1 MQLLLSVPL
10 LLLMGVVFCGVL
22 GVMLLLDRPGRT
34 SRSGERLQHYMNTS
48 SPSEVNINSAASGR
62 PAQTSGLERI
72 LGYAAATAP
81 QKLRATTATDLAK
94 ARINMS
100 PSVFLGLRGVLL
112 IGAPLLGLIW
122 ILSLPQKG
130 PLQWAMLGMLV
141 LGAPRLPS
149 IWLQRRVK
157 TNTRAIER
165 ALPYALDLMVACLEG
180 GLSLE
185 ATLDKVASEND
196 SLLSDE
202 LRRTMAEIALGRPSA
217 DALRDLGTR
226 TGVADLKRLT
236 ESVLQAER
244 MGISIAEA
252 MRTLADESRIRRR
265 QRAEEE
271 AQKAPI
277 KMVPV
282 MVMTTLPAIG
292 AVVLTP
298 SVISLSRA
306 LSVFT
311 HR

>member
-1 MQLLLSVPL
+1 
-10 LLLMGVVFCGVL
+10 
-22 GVMLLLDRPGRT
+22 
-34 SRSGERLQHYMNTS
+34 
-48 SPSEVNINSAASGR
+48 
-62 PAQTSGLERI
+62 
-72 LGYAAATAP
+72 
-81 QKLRATTATDLAK
+81 
-94 ARINMS
+94 MS
-100 PSVFLGLRGVLL
+100 PTVFLGIRGVLL
-112 IGAPLLGLIW
+112 IGAPLLGLLW
-122 ILSLPQKG
+122 IFSLPQKG
-130 PLQWAMLGMLV
+130 PLQWAALGMFV
-141 LGAPRLPS
+141 LLAPRLPG

-185 ATLDKVASEND
+185 ATLDKVASDNN
-196 SLLSDE
+196 SLLSE
-202 LRRTMAEIALGRPSA
+202 EIQRTLAEITLGRSST

-271 AQKAPI
+271 AQKAPV

-282 MVMTTLPAIG
+282 MVLTTLPAIG

-298 SVISLSRA
+298 SIISLSRA
-306 LSVFT
+306 LSVFV
-311 HR
+311 HK

>member
-1 MQLLLSVPL
+1 M
-10 LLLMGVVFCGVL
+10 F
-22 GVMLLLDRPGRT
+22 
-34 SRSGERLQHYMNTS
+34 
-48 SPSEVNINSAASGR
+48 
-62 PAQTSGLERI
+62 
-72 LGYAAATAP
+72 
-81 QKLRATTATDLAK
+81 
-94 ARINMS
+94 
-100 PSVFLGLRGVLL
+100 VLL
-112 IGAPLLGLIW
+112 
-122 ILSLPQKG
+122 
-130 PLQWAMLGMLV
+130 
-141 LGAPRLPS
+141 APRLPG

-185 ATLDKVASEND
+185 ATLDKVASDND
-196 SLLSDE
+196 SLLSE
-202 LRRTMAEIALGRPSA
+202 EIRRTLAEITLGRSSS
-217 DALRDLGTR
+217 DALRDLGSR

-277 KMVPV
+277 KMVPI
-282 MVMTTLPAIG
+282 MVLTTLPAIG

-298 SVISLSRA
+298 SIISLSRA
-306 LSVFT
+306 LSAFT
-311 HR
+311 HK